1 MWMNILRIL
10 IGMVGALV
18 CFVSLLNVW
27 MTWLD
32 GHNTS
37 FHWTV
42 AFIGAFMWLQSV
54 PIMWAD
60 ERERRRDL
68 YRKLLK
74 GEKD

>member
-1 MWMNILRIL
+1 MNILRMF
-10 IGMVGALV
+10 IGMVGAIL
-18 CFVSLLNVW
+18 CFVGLVSVW
-27 MTWLD
+27 GTWVGNESTTGPWVL
-32 GHNTS
+32 S
-37 FHWTV
+37 IV
-42 AFIGAFMWLQSV
+42 GAVMWLQSV